1 MKHESRED
9 SFMTTGIKTSIA
21 AGVAALTLAVAA
33 PVFVAAQQ
41 DQQPQNRRPG
51 FGGPPPGGGPGMMGP
66 RRGPGGPFGL
76 GPGMRELDLSDDQK
90 AQLKQIAESHR
101 DEFKAAGE
109 KARAAHDGMQALIE
123 ADQIDEN
130 AIRAKSQEIAAA
142 EAEVMILNAK
152 VRQQSMQ
159 VLTSEQQAKLKEL
172 RAQRPGPRGQGGPRE
187 RRPQGQQQKGQL

>member
-1 MKHESRED
+1 
-9 SFMTTGIKTSIA
+9 MTTRFKTSIA
-21 AGVAALTLAVAA
+21 AGIAALTLAVAA

-41 DQQPQNRRPG
+41 EQQPRRQGPG

-66 RRGPGGPFGL
+66 RRGPGGPFGF
-76 GPGMRELDLSDDQK
+76 GPGFRELDLTEDQR

-101 DEFKAAGE
+101 DEFRAAGE
-109 KARAAHDGMQALIE
+109 KARAAHDGMQALME

-172 RAQRPGPRGQGGPRE
+172 RANRPGPGGMGPGGPHQRK
-187 RRPQGQQQKGQL
+187 GQQK